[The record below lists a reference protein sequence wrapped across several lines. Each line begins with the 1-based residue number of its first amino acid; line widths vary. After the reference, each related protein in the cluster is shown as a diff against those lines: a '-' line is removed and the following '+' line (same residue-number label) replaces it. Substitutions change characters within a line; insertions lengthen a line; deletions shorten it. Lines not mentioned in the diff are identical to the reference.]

1 MTQEDDAAIG
11 KLVKDYRD
19 NEANRADLAREI
31 GKTKT
36 DFSFFLRKLDKVDNA
51 EISIEEESW
60 NTMDLTRLR
69 SMITDFNAAIRDK
82 QAMEKRLQDA
92 GLDFII
98 AKPKQR
104 PGMRQG

>member
-19 NEANRADLAREI
+19 NEANRADLAGEI

-92 GLDFII
+92 GLDSII
-98 AKPKQR
+98 DKPKQR